1 MKLGQKSVKN
11 LVGFFGDLKKPKID
25 SEINWP
31 LETPKYI
38 LIYILFQVQE
48 QMRQLEEQIRVLV
61 EESFMRKRRRMDPQA
76 STATATSN
84 TQG

>member
-1 MKLGQKSVKN
+1 MT
-11 LVGFFGDLKKPKID
+11 KKFLN
-25 SEINWP
+25 SS
-31 LETPKYI
+31 LTV

>member
-1 MKLGQKSVKN
+1 MMV
-11 LVGFFGDLKKPKID
+11 
-25 SEINWP
+25 
-31 LETPKYI
+31 
-38 LIYILFQVQE
+38 LIYVLFQVQE

>member
-1 MKLGQKSVKN
+1 MRG
-11 LVGFFGDLKKPKID
+11 PKI
-25 SEINWP
+25 SLIPSLNV
-31 LETPKYI
+31 
-38 LIYILFQVQE
+38 LIYFLFQVQE

-84 TQG
+84 TQGCLHYNSKN